1 MTFNKKSPV
10 FRAVLVILEHNNAP
24 MVVGAVFSAYF
35 TLYLSAFIYK
45 MGWLLYLAIF
55 DQGFLAFFI
64 IPTLYKIIHTGHL
77 VFIFFSC
84 LFSPQS
90 LCLSAFF
97 SLFIFLYFRHY
108 VLLYIYFHF
117 KNLNLLKTI
126 LSCILLKNTSI

>member
-1 MTFNKKSPV
+1 MF
-10 FRAVLVILEHNNAP
+10 LVGI
-24 MVVGAVFSAYF
+24 SAYF

-84 LFSPQS
+84 LFSPKS
-90 LCLSAFF
+90 LYS
-97 SLFIFLYFRHY
+97 
-108 VLLYIYFHF
+108 
-117 KNLNLLKTI
+117 
-126 LSCILLKNTSI
+126 

>member
-1 MTFNKKSPV
+1 MF
-10 FRAVLVILEHNNAP
+10 LGGI
-24 MVVGAVFSAYF
+24 SACF
-35 TLYLSAFIYK
+35 TLYLSAFICK

-90 LCLSAFF
+90 LYSSAF
-97 SLFIFLYFRHY
+97 SNLFISLYFRHY
-108 VLLYIYFHF
+108 VLLYIQ
-117 KNLNLLKTI
+117 NLQKQKKPDKI
-126 LSCILLKNTSI
+126 CQAFWVFIYKVPAFLSVTLFAG

>member
-1 MTFNKKSPV
+1 MF
-10 FRAVLVILEHNNAP
+10 LGDI
-24 MVVGAVFSAYF
+24 SACF
-35 TLYLSAFIYK
+35 ILYLSAFIYK

-90 LCLSAFF
+90 LYSSAF
-97 SLFIFLYFRHY
+97 SSIFISLYFRHY
-108 VLLYIYFHF
+108 VLLYIVFPMLIIVVNF
-117 KNLNLLKTI
+117 GSLSISSILILTISTPFSFALLMSFSLI
-126 LSCILLKNTSI
+126 SIAVTS

>member
-1 MTFNKKSPV
+1 MF
-10 FRAVLVILEHNNAP
+10 LVGI
-24 MVVGAVFSAYF
+24 SAYF

-64 IPTLYKIIHTGHL
+64 IPTLYKIIHAGHL

-84 LFSPQS
+84 LFSSQS

-108 VLLYIYFHF
+108 VLLYIFII
-117 KNLNLLKTI
+117 KNSQQKAH
-126 LSCILLKNTSI
+126 SCQ